1 MKIEFSPLRKFLFVF
16 LKVTK
21 CFTALFIFILQINF
35 TDGQTP
41 DQEKDMIKVDE
52 VIDNLKKETP
62 EDSLKGIPLTK
73 KEKKAKKIK
82 EGKMVI
88 SPYIAPAYSPEL
100 EFAISGGALVTF
112 STKPSD
118 SLLTR
123 SSVPVAFTISSNG
136 SKLLTSYWTTFFLS
150 NKLLLTGIF
159 QFRDLSDQYYGVGFE
174 NGLHTDYP
182 DSTHYKRRYWQLY
195 GKPMW
200 KISKT
205 MYLGFV
211 ADFNFT
217 EAYDINEHMAR
228 DPDYLRD
235 GPKNKNSGVGA
246 AISYDTRDFPQ
257 NAYSG
262 AMVALSYTRYSE
274 FFKGENIYQVLDL
287 EYRKFFS
294 LSNKKAG
301 RILAID
307 FHARHC
313 FNDVPYGELSYSGS
327 SSDIRGY
334 RTLRFR
340 DRVSNNIV
348 VEYRHKFYGNSFM
361 AKRSG
366 FVVWGAVGSIG
377 PETGKSFF
385 VNTLPNAGVGY
396 RFEVE
401 HRLNVRIDIGF
412 GRNSSGVYFNF
423 QEAY

>member
-1 MKIEFSPLRKFLFVF
+1 LKFKIVLTFLIIVLSVF
-16 LKVTK
+16 DYTLHAQEPEK
-21 CFTALFIFILQINF
+21 
-35 TDGQTP
+35 
-41 DQEKDMIKVDE
+41 EKDLIKVDE
-52 VIDNLKKETP
+52 VVDNLKRSKTQSS
-62 EDSLKGIPLTK
+62 DSLQPQEAGIPLTK
-73 KEKKAKKIK
+73 KEKKAKRIK
-82 EGKMVI
+82 EGKTVLT
-88 SPYIAPAYSPEL
+88 PYIAPAYSPEL

-118 SLLTR
+118 TTLTR

-150 NKLLLTGIF
+150 NNLLLTGIF
-159 QFRDLSDQYYGVGFE
+159 QYRDLADHYYGVGYE
-174 NGLHTDYP
+174 NGLNTIFP
-182 DSTHYKRRYWQLY
+182 DSTKHRRIYWQLY

-200 KISKT
+200 KVTKT
-205 MYLGFV
+205 LYLGFIG
-211 ADFNFT
+211 DFNYT
-217 EAYDINEHMAR
+217 GTYDENPHMLKDEYYVR
-228 DPDYLRD
+228 Y
-235 GPKNKNSGVGA
+235 GPKNKNTGFGF

-262 AMVALSYTRYSE
+262 AMLAFSYSRYGLK
-274 FFKGENIYQVLDL
+274 FGGENVYQVLDL

-294 LSNKKAG
+294 LSKNKAG

-313 FNDVPYGELSYSGS
+313 FDETPYGELSYSGS
-327 SSDIRGY
+327 SNDIRGY

-340 DRVSNNIV
+340 DKVSNNFV
-348 VEYRHKFYGNSFM
+348 VEYRHKFHGESFM

-385 VNTLPNAGVGY
+385 VHTLPNFGIGY

-401 HRLNVRIDIGF
+401 HRLNVRIDF
-412 GRNSSGVYFNF
+412 GWGKDSNGLYFNF

>member
-1 MKIEFSPLRKFLFVF
+1 
-16 LKVTK
+16 
-21 CFTALFIFILQINF
+21 
-35 TDGQTP
+35 
-41 DQEKDMIKVDE
+41 
-52 VIDNLKKETP
+52 
-62 EDSLKGIPLTK
+62 
-73 KEKKAKKIK
+73 
-82 EGKMVI
+82 
-88 SPYIAPAYSPEL
+88 
-100 EFAISGGALVTF
+100 
-112 STKPSD
+112 
-118 SLLTR
+118 
-123 SSVPVAFTISSNG
+123 
-136 SKLLTSYWTTFFLS
+136 
-150 NKLLLTGIF
+150 LLTGIF

-174 NGLHTDYP
+174 NGLYTDYP
-182 DSTHYKRRYWQLY
+182 DSTHYKRKYWQLY

-217 EAYDINEHMAR
+217 EAYDINDHMAR

-274 FFKGENIYQVLDL
+274 IFGGENIYQVLDL

-327 SSDIRGY
+327 SNDIRGY

-340 DRVSNNIV
+340 DRVSNNLV
-348 VEYRHKFYGNSFM
+348 VEYRHKFHGNSFM

-377 PETGKSFF
+377 PETGESFF